1 MKIAE
6 LREMK
11 TEELHGELDRLRR
24 HLFDLR
30 AQRVT
35 EKLEN
40 PNQVGLTRRDI
51 ARIFTVLTERG
62 ETGIEERQ
70 YHLEAIATHRRG
82 G

>member
-11 TEELHGELDRLRR
+11 SEELHGELDRLRR

-40 PNQVGLTRRDI
+40 PNQVGQARRDI
-51 ARIFTVLTERG
+51 ARIFTVLNERG
-62 ETGIEERQ
+62 ETGIEEQQ
-70 YHLEAIATHRRG
+70 YHLEASATHRRG